1 MPMDFS
7 ELEDWRDK
15 IEAATGHSLD
25 NMLKIFARQ
34 EVLRTIKLIRS
45 KTPVDTGQ
53 LRRSWALGSLT
64 QSGTMTKA
72 TIVNPIHYASFVE
85 HGTRRY
91 RGAHMAE
98 ISVRVVETQ
107 IPKRLRAQLK
117 KMLEETKP

>member
-1 MPMDFS
+1 MPIDYS

-15 IEAATGHSLD
+15 IEAATGHSLE
-25 NMLKIFARQ
+25 NMLKVFMRQ

-53 LRRSWALGSLT
+53 LRRSWALGSIA
-64 QSGTMTKA
+64 QSGIMTKA
-72 TIVNPIHYASFVE
+72 TIVNPIYYASFVE

-98 ISVRVVETQ
+98 ISVRVIEAQ